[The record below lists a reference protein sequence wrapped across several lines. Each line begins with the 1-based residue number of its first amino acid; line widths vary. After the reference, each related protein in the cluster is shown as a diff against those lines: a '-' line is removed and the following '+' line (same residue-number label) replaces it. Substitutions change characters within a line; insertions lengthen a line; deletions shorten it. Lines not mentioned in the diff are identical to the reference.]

1 MESLHAIK
9 TGKLLVLAPQ
19 LLIDCVESEKKFGWV
34 DKSFDWVISSSG
46 SCMSLEK
53 DYPYVGLAGPCM
65 RNIVPVQPICIDNH
79 AYITYASDDQMMQVV
94 AKQPVVVGI
103 KGCYAFNSYTDAIY
117 RAPEVEVTNHF
128 IVLIGYDTINGV
140 DCWIGRNSWGEKWGM
155 NGYVYIE
162 RLKGSRVGV
171 GGINLL
177 VQYPTFGARPYRKMR
192 GRSEEK
198 LRKFDGLDEILIKE
212 KVKRHPGTKLQ
223 QMNLTNDQIM
233 SSFITDVF
241 PLFYPPSLPFIET
254 EENTLSVQVQ
264 QLSDR
269 HLTDQELELNF
280 LVIMGLL
287 VKLVENDASNRSWLA
302 AVSIVLPASEGLE
315 EESHRDVISLLHSIF
330 LTNQEAGDASE
341 EGNTESWDD
350 EAALL
355 QEEKEVEKMI
365 VQAYAVLLLAF
376 LSTESNGVRDAIANC
391 QTSTEL
397 HSIRVLNV
405 YFVEALY
412 SLRTRILSGRE

>member
-1 MESLHAIK
+1 MINWLGRSFSRATFRPVASSNLIGANGRDSVLSPINATVHTRYWSSGGLNRKKDEKDPKEKKEDQEEERQHRSNKEGRIVHGRCGSTTSVVTGLGSHWYRSPWGLARVYFAGRVLGEHEDVLSVDKLPPKFDWRSRGVVTPIRSQGNFGNVKVYFILNLLVYNIYLSIYKSIYTATCWAFAATAVMESLHAIK

-198 LRKFDGLDEILIKE
+198 LRKFDVLIGRCEVGL
-212 KVKRHPGTKLQ
+212 KV
-223 QMNLTNDQIM
+223 
-233 SSFITDVF
+233 
-241 PLFYPPSLPFIET
+241 
-254 EENTLSVQVQ
+254 
-264 QLSDR
+264 
-269 HLTDQELELNF
+269 
-280 LVIMGLL
+280 
-287 VKLVENDASNRSWLA
+287 
-302 AVSIVLPASEGLE
+302 
-315 EESHRDVISLLHSIF
+315 
-330 LTNQEAGDASE
+330 
-341 EGNTESWDD
+341 
-350 EAALL
+350 
-355 QEEKEVEKMI
+355 
-365 VQAYAVLLLAF
+365 
-376 LSTESNGVRDAIANC
+376 
-391 QTSTEL
+391 
-397 HSIRVLNV
+397 
-405 YFVEALY
+405 
-412 SLRTRILSGRE
+412 